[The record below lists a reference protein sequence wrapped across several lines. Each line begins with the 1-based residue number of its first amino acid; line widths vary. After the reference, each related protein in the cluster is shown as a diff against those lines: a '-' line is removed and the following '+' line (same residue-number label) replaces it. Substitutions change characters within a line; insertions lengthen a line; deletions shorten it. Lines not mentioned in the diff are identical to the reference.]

1 MTPTHELLTS
11 AYAAFNVRDI
21 DAVLSTTHPDVDWA
35 TNAEGDRILGH
46 DQVRKYWMRQWS
58 AFDFDVTPLMFTGS
72 ERGKT
77 MVVDV
82 HQVVRGMCGKV
93 ILEQMLQQVFSIR
106 DGLIE
111 RIDVR
116 KSAAPV
122 SLAKHSCELL
132 V

>member
-1 MTPTHELLTS
+1 
-11 AYAAFNVRDI
+11 
-21 DAVLSTTHPDVDWA
+21 
-35 TNAEGDRILGH
+35 
-46 DQVRKYWMRQWS
+46 MRQWS

-82 HQVVRGMCGKV
+82 HQVVRDMCGKV

-122 SLAKHSCELL
+122 SPAKHSCELR